1 MNSVDLK
8 DLADLSPERVGE
20 VRPNVGHPILKLK
33 DFNELLKREGGAQA
47 YVKVM
52 ERSNVSQEDI
62 QKVIAATHELGFS
75 LSEIE
80 KFTLKVMYTEF
91 VINEMRDSLLV
102 QVAQKHQVLLD
113 AAKQCDEFVIS
124 NFKAHVTAELNPI
137 LDRSASLHNDI
148 TADVMQLETLLSQ
161 LTLDGPVVEQ
171 FSKLLLKTMSN
182 GVQEQVIQV
191 HSSMND
197 VLELQAQKIDELARE
212 VQKIQEI
219 KIDQLA
225 ANLSK
230 QLVEEVN
237 QRFRKTQALFDAS
250 SAQAEKK
257 FEALTARAEKKFE
270 AVIEKAEGAITGRF
284 WIERFKYWGTSL
296 VLTSIV
302 NICLFHYFL

>member
-8 DLADLSPERVGE
+8 ELEDLSPERVGE

-33 DFNELLKREGGAQA
+33 DFNELLKKEGGAQA

-113 AAKQCDEFVIS
+113 AAKQGDEFVVS

-137 LDRSASLHNDI
+137 LDRSATLHNDI
-148 TADVMQLETLLSQ
+148 TSDLMQLEMLFSQ
-161 LTLDGPVVEQ
+161 LSTNGPVVEQ
-171 FSKLLLKTMSN
+171 FTKILMETMKA
-182 GVQEQVIQV
+182 GVEQQVMQV
-191 HSSMND
+191 HSSLND
-197 VLELQAQKIDELARE
+197 VLESQAQKIAELSAE
-212 VQKIQEI
+212 VQKIREI
-219 KIDQLA
+219 KVEDLA
-225 ANLSK
+225 ANLAQ
-230 QLVEEVN
+230 QLTDEVN
-237 QRFRKTQALFDAS
+237 QRFKKTQAYYDHS
-250 SAQAEKK
+250 ISQAEKK
-257 FEALTARAEKKFE
+257 FDALTDRAEKKFE

-302 NICLFHYFL
+302 NVCLFHYFL